1 MFVRNDLD
9 ELVGCDKRPAVSIY
23 MPTHSAG
30 REVRQDAIR
39 LRNLLSTATKRL
51 AAEHRPP
58 DIAELL
64 DPARRLVDDEEFWRY
79 QACGLGVFLAP
90 GFHRVHKLP
99 VEVAEEL
106 FVGAH
111 FCIRPLLPMIDSA
124 GRFWVLT
131 VSAGRTRLYQGTRWG
146 FDEFPGIEL
155 PQGVQEIYDETV
167 FQEGFKAGPTGRP
180 QRGAPT
186 AMAKSQ
192 ATETPEDVRKAELL
206 ELLRRI
212 KAAVEPAIKSQP
224 APIVLAAHERAAVNG
239 VPAGGIRIKSSVR
252 HELSRRRR
260 RLEEAWGGAV
270 EVTFDGG
277 DDAIVERFL
286 ALEHAGWKGAAGT
299 SLLAVPGHG
308 EFFRAMCR
316 EFRAQDRL
324 VFVELRAGD
333 RLAAARCLIR
343 AGDTAF
349 FLKTAY
355 EQALSA
361 YAPGVATAAEVLER
375 LDQLAGVRRLD
386 SCSAPDN
393 AVLNRLMP
401 DRKPMVTLAVPARGP
416 AALVA
421 RGALPAALWLRD
433 RLR

>member
-1 MFVRNDLD
+1 MFVRSDLD

-39 LRNLLSTATKRL
+39 LRNLLSIATKRL

-58 DIAELL
+58 EIAELL

-99 VEVAEEL
+99 VDVAEEL

-224 APIVLAAHERAAVNG
+224 APIVLAAHPEIQGHFRDIAKWKELLPEGIQENPDAMAPEELHRKACALMTPREEKDRSDALGRLGSMLGTGNNGRATTIPEEIVKAARYGRVDRLFLADGDPLWGWFDERHDRIVAHRDPAPGDDDLLDYAAVMTLRQ
-239 VPAGGIRIKSSVR
+239 GGNVM
-252 HELSRRRR
+252 
-260 RLEEAWGGAV
+260 V
-270 EVTFDGG
+270 V
-277 DDAIVERFL
+277 
-286 ALEHAGWKGAAGT
+286 
-299 SLLAVPGHG
+299 
-308 EFFRAMCR
+308 
-316 EFRAQDRL
+316 DR
-324 VFVELRAGD
+324 
-333 RLAAARCLIR
+333 
-343 AGDTAF
+343 T
-349 FLKTAY
+349 
-355 EQALSA
+355 
-361 YAPGVATAAEVLER
+361 
-375 LDQLAGVRRLD
+375 QL
-386 SCSAPDN
+386 P
-393 AVLNRLMP
+393 P
-401 DRKPMVTLAVPARGP
+401 TGP
-416 AALVA
+416 AAA
-421 RGALPAALWLRD
+421 ILRY
-433 RLR
+433 